1 VTRRYN
7 SLEQIIQDVN
17 GARIWAGFH
26 YRSTLVRSN
35 VLGRTVANWVNDN
48 LMQPIDDDEGE
59 DNDGHYQGQSV
70 DDDNDRSNNS
80 ED

>member
-1 VTRRYN
+1 
-7 SLEQIIQDVN
+7 VN

-48 LMQPIDDDEGE
+48 LMQPLDDYNNEGE
-59 DNDGHYQGQSV
+59 DNDGHY
-70 DDDNDRSNNS
+70 
-80 ED
+80 